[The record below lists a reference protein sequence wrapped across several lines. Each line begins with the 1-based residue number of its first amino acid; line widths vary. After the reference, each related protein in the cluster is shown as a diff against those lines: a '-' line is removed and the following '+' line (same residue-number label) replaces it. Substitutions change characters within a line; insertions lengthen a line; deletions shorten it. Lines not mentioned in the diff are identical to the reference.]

1 MKILTPFLSIVL
13 FAAMSLQTFALEIRG
28 VDVPENRTTGAGDE
42 LVLNGAGVRKK
53 LMFKLYVGA
62 LYLTEQNSEADAI
75 IAAEDPMMIE
85 LHIISSKINSENMTS
100 ATLEGFEKA
109 TGGAT
114 EAISEE
120 IKQFINAFSAPI
132 TKGDKFTICYK
143 PEMGVT
149 IAKNDEKIDSIADTP
164 GFKEALFG
172 IWLSD
177 EPAQE
182 TLKAAMLGQ

>member
-1 MKILTPFLSIVL
+1 MKFLTPLLSLVL

-28 VDVPENRTTGAGDE
+28 VDVPETRTTGAGDE

-62 LYLTEQNSEADAI
+62 LYLAEQNSDAEAI
-75 IAAEDPMMIE
+75 IAAKDPMMIE

-100 ATLEGFEKA
+100 ATLEGFENA

-120 IKQFINAFSAPI
+120 IQQFLRAFSAPI
-132 TKGDKFTICYK
+132 KKGDKFTICYN
-143 PEMGVT
+143 PEMGVN
-149 IAKNDEKIDSIADTP
+149 IGKNDEKIDSIADTP
-164 GFKEALFG
+164 GFKKALFG

-177 EPAQE
+177 KPAQQ